1 MKVVHASEYVELV
14 FLGRNSSPRAPISN
28 LSLINHQ
35 GGNDDFISQKSASGG
50 VA

>member
-1 MKVVHASEYVELV
+1 MLARSKRAELQSV
-14 FLGRNSSPRAPISN
+14 
-28 LSLINHQ
+28 LINHQ